1 MQEEID
7 EITKKIDEMK
17 MLSGK
22 TWSLKQMEIFRHNL
36 QDRFDR
42 LYNAGKKA
50 YGEDAEYTK
59 EEEHTEEMGYTVI
72 SADNLKQMNRFDGED
87 MENER

>member
-1 MQEEID
+1 MSAAVDCVNIPELFIR
-7 EITKKIDEMK
+7 
-17 MLSGK
+17 
-22 TWSLKQMEIFRHNL
+22 RHNSIAN
-36 QDRFDR
+36 R
-42 LYNAGKKA
+42 LTRRHDEQGFTLYKA

-59 EEEHTEEMGYTVI
+59 EEEHTEETGYTVI

>member
-1 MQEEID
+1 MGIYYETGDSTE
-7 EITKKIDEMK
+7 
-17 MLSGK
+17 
-22 TWSLKQMEIFRHNL
+22 KQMEDLMGF
-36 QDRFDR
+36 FDQWMANIKEQGFT
-42 LYNAGKKA
+42 LYKA